1 MKRSSDFLTLR
12 KAQSRAALERHVGDA
27 ADRLT
32 EEGKETIHRHPLI
45 SLGVASLAGWLAASA
60 LASGKGRGAASFGL
74 TRALQSVALLRKI
87 L

>member
-1 MKRSSDFLTLR
+1 MKRSSDFLTQR

-32 EEGKETIHRHPLI
+32 EGSEEAISRHPLV
-45 SLGVASLAGWLAASA
+45 SLAVASLAGWVAASA
-60 LASGKGRGAASFGL
+60 LSSGKGRGAAAIGL
-74 TRALQSVALLRKI
+74 TRALQSVALLRKF

>member
-1 MKRSSDFLTLR
+1 VKRSSEFLSQR

-32 EEGKETIHRHPLI
+32 EEGQEAISRHPLV

-60 LASGKGRGAASFGL
+60 LSSGKGRGAAAVGL
-74 TRALQSVALLRKI
+74 TRALQSVALLRKF